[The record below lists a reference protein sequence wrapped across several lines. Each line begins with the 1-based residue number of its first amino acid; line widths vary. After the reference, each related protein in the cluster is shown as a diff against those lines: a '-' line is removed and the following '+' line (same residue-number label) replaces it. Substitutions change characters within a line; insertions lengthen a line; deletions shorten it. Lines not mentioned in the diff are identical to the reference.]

1 MPVEAVMLW
10 NEPNNLSHWD
20 FELDPEW
27 QTFSDMTRL
36 AADAVRASNG
46 SMTCVLGGISP
57 IDPLF
62 IERMQRQG
70 VLEKVDAVA
79 VHGFPL
85 DWNHWQIDQWPQKLD
100 EIRNIVDLPLW
111 VSEVGVSTFGAEE
124 VQLFGLERTAQLIL
138 HESPRV
144 HWYSLYDLP
153 KAWPATTRHREAE
166 GSSYYR
172 HFYMGILRED
182 GTPKLALQRFADYTP
197 QLGVC
202 QWFHFE
208 DPRLDDAVKW
218 LQKLGVKRLRTGLSW
233 ADHHRPNSL
242 QWFDRQMAALADF
255 DVTLTYCFTPGSRGV
270 RDHYTS
276 PPQRIE
282 EFADFCAEMTQRYA

>member
-27 QTFSDMTRL
+27 RTFSEMTRL
-36 AADAVRASNG
+36 AADAVRSSN
-46 SMTCVLGGISP
+46 SNMTCVLGGISP

-62 IERMQRQG
+62 IERMRRQG

-100 EIRNIVDLPLW
+100 EIRNIIDLPLW

-124 VQLFGLERTAQLIL
+124 VQLFGLERTAELIL

-182 GTPKLALQRFADYTP
+182 GTPKIALHRFSDTRRSSAS
-197 QLGVC
+197 
-202 QWFHFE
+202 
-208 DPRLDDAVKW
+208 A
-218 LQKLGVKRLRTGLSW
+218 
-233 ADHHRPNSL
+233 N
-242 QWFDRQMAALADF
+242 
-255 DVTLTYCFTPGSRGV
+255 GSTSKIRG
-270 RDHYTS
+270 S
-276 PPQRIE
+276 
-282 EFADFCAEMTQRYA
+282 MTR